1 MARKRKDDNAPVAA
15 VPVEEQAAAVEAV
28 PAPAIE
34 APVVS
39 APSASQWRVG
49 ETKRVALFGHMTTIT
64 KGDVVS
70 VNEYGPEGI
79 ERLREQGVALE
90 PV

>member
-1 MARKRKDDNAPVAA
+1 MARKRKDDNATVAPA
-15 VPVEEQAAAVEAV
+15 PVEEQAAAVEAA

-34 APVVS
+34 APAVS
-39 APSASQWRVG
+39 APPVMQWRVG
-49 ETKRVALFGHMTTIT
+49 ETKRVALFGHLTTLT

-70 VNEYGPEGI
+70 VGEYGPEGI